1 MYLNYTYDIHDVMLT
16 GKEKYLC
23 FTLIYDK
30 PRSIMIVTCSM
41 WPVIWIT

>member
-1 MYLNYTYDIHDVMLT
+1 MLT

-30 PRSIMIVTCSM
+30 PHSIIRVTCSM
-41 WPVIWIT
+41 WPVILIT

>member
-1 MYLNYTYDIHDVMLT
+1 MMLP

-23 FTLIYDK
+23 FTLMYNK
-30 PRSIMIVTCSM
+30 PHSIMIVTDSM